1 MFKRCL
7 MKLFALT
14 TLSFLLLQNVQAEFE
29 VLRAD
34 TRLDQGVYLL
44 NAYFNLDVGDQPIEA
59 LNNGVPLYF
68 QIQIEIIRERNWWAD
83 KTVAEV
89 AQRYR
94 LEFHPLSEQYL
105 VVNLNTGERR
115 SFYYVEEALAHMS
128 LLLDYPLLDRVIV
141 IEGERYLGQIWVEL
155 ELGKLPLPLFTSAY
169 FSDDWNLVSEEYQWL
184 LK

>member
-1 MFKRCL
+1 MVRRKII
-7 MKLFALT
+7 KLLVSSAVY
-14 TLSFLLLQNVQAEFE
+14 FLLLQNVQAEFQ

-34 TRLDQGVYLL
+34 TRLEQGVYLL
-44 NAYFNLDVGDQPIEA
+44 NAYFNLDVGKQPIEA

-68 QIQIEIIRERNWWAD
+68 QIQVEIIRERNWWAD
-83 KTVAEV
+83 KTVAEL

-105 VVNLNTGERR
+105 LVNLNTGERR
-115 SFYYVEEALAHMS
+115 SFYYIEEALATMS
-128 LLLDYPLLDRVIV
+128 LLLDYPLLDRVI
-141 IEGERYLGQIWVEL
+141 ILEGARYLGQIWVEL